1 MTTKSRAHSDILD
14 RYRPSFIEGMARAF
28 DVFGQMPVRECRD
41 SSPEAVAEAMARD
54 WSIVVK
60 DLRVTMLKFEAAHG
74 IEVLADLETKDVA
87 GDGETA

>member
-1 MTTKSRAHSDILD
+1 
-14 RYRPSFIEGMARAF
+14 MARAF

-41 SSPEAVAEAMARD
+41 SSSEAVAEAMARD

-74 IEVLADLETKDVA
+74 IDVLVDLETKDVA

>member
-1 MTTKSRAHSDILD
+1 MTTKTRAHSDILD

-28 DVFGQMPVRECRD
+28 DVFGQMPMRECRD
-41 SSPEAVAEAMARD
+41 SSPKAVAEAIAGD
-54 WSIVVK
+54 WENIAT
-60 DLRVTMLKFEAAHG
+60 DLRVAMLKFEAAHG

>member
-1 MTTKSRAHSDILD
+1 MTTKTPQRSDILD

-54 WSIVVK
+54 WSTVVG

-74 IEVLADLETKDVA
+74 IDVLAKSETTVNPS
-87 GDGETA
+87 

>member
-1 MTTKSRAHSDILD
+1 MTTKTRASSDILD

-41 SSPEAVAEAMARD
+41 SSPEAVAEAIARD

-60 DLRVTMLKFEAAHG
+60 GPEGYDAQVRGGARN
-74 IEVLADLETKDVA
+74 
-87 GDGETA
+87 